1 MAKIA
6 VEKSPAIHGLPNGGR
21 SNPPHAGFLAI
32 GNGWTARD
40 VVCTAGPQDRPFE
53 EQHTQTSI
61 AVVVSGTFQ
70 YRTSTGQ
77 ELMCAGSL
85 LLGNRGDSY
94 ACGHEHSTGDR
105 CVSFHYSE
113 ELRAEL
119 PADSKGRIFRV
130 ARIPAI
136 RELSPVTARV
146 AVALRGGVDT
156 LAFDEVALQLMDRA
170 IRLQDGWSRRQRTA
184 DASSL
189 ARITRVLRR
198 IEAEPAYPYAL
209 SDLAAEARLSRFHFL
224 RSFEEL
230 TGTTPHQ
237 YLLRLRLRKAAIRLE
252 GESARILDIALD
264 CGFGDVS
271 NFNRAFRAEFG
282 KNPRAYRNGG

>member
-6 VEKSPAIHGLPNGGR
+6 VENSPTIYGLPDGEGY
-21 SNPPHAGFLAI
+21 NPPHAGFLAI
-32 GNGWTARD
+32 GHGWTARD
-40 VVCTAGPQDRPFE
+40 VVCTAGPHDRPFE

-77 ELMCAGSL
+77 ELMSTGSL

-113 ELRAEL
+113 ELRDEF
-119 PADSKGRIFRV
+119 PADSKRRSFRV

-146 AVALRGGVDT
+146 AAALRGGVDGV
-156 LAFDEVALQLMDRA
+156 AFDEVALQLMDRA
-170 IRLQDGWSRRQRTA
+170 IRLQDGLSGRQRTA

-198 IEAEPAYPYAL
+198 IEAEPADPYGL
-209 SDLAAEARLSRFHFL
+209 SDLAAEARLSPFHFL

-237 YLLRLRLRKAAIRLE
+237 YLLRLRLRRAAIRLQE
-252 GESARILDIALD
+252 ESARILDIALD

-271 NFNRAFRAEFG
+271 NFNRAFRTEFG